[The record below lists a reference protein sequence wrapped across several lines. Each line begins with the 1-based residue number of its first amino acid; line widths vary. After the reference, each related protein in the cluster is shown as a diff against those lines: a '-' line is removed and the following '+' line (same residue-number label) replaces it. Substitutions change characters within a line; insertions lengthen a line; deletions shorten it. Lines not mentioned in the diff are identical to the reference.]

1 MKHEIIFSR
10 RVKNLGHNNSAALV
24 RRAIETT
31 LAAEGVEEP
40 CTVSVT
46 FTDDEGIREINR
58 QFRNV
63 DRPTDVLSF
72 PMNELVP
79 GAFDAAGCERDP
91 ETGGILLGDV
101 VISVPRCDEQ
111 GREFGHGYDREVSY
125 LTTHSVLHLLG
136 YDHMD
141 DGPMKKQMRSREKT
155 IMGDNE

>member
-72 PMNELVP
+72 PMTRCGLHIPTADGSRVCVFDHILADIGDEQSIEQNLSTFSAHMKVGAPGLHIPELV
-79 GAFDAAGCERDP
+79 GVGS
-91 ETGGILLGDV
+91 G
-101 VISVPRCDEQ
+101 
-111 GREFGHGYDREVSY
+111 
-125 LTTHSVLHLLG
+125 
-136 YDHMD
+136 
-141 DGPMKKQMRSREKT
+141 
-155 IMGDNE
+155 